1 MGGNEKQLNLTT
13 LEVLIFW
20 YPAEEIVPYL
30 RFPNKVDTV
39 TWTWNQPH
47 SALAVLWL
55 TLSQPFTR
63 AEVEY
68 LPPYVPS
75 HEERADPKLYA
86 ANVRAI
92 FAAALGVPASD
103 VTFKEAKE
111 RYGRQRSKSN
121 KRA

>member
-68 LPPYVPS
+68 LPPYHPS
-75 HEERADPKLYA
+75 QEERAGIQFNGIFYLLVKLKP
-86 ANVRAI
+86 NLL
-92 FAAALGVPASD
+92 FWKGV
-103 VTFKEAKE
+103 
-111 RYGRQRSKSN
+111 
-121 KRA
+121 

>member
-1 MGGNEKQLNLTT
+1 MVTNGVTQPILCPR
-13 LEVLIFW
+13 
-20 YPAEEIVPYL
+20 YPN
-30 RFPNKVDTV
+30 RVDTV

-68 LPPYVPS
+68 LPPYHPNE
-75 HEERADPKLYA
+75 EERADPKLYA
-86 ANVRAI
+86 ANVHRL
-92 FAAALGVPASD
+92 FSAALGVPASD
-103 VTFKEAKE
+103 ISFKEAKE
-111 RYGRQRSKSN
+111 RYGRIKRSESS